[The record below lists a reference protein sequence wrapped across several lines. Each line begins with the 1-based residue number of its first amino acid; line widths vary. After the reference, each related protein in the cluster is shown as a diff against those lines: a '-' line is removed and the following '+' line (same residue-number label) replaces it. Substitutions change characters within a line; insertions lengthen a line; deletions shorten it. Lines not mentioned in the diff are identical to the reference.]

1 MQSNQVAT
9 KIIQKIL
16 THLKS
21 LIGSILE
28 DEDHSIDN
36 RPIIF
41 TRDISTKQRVKIEET
56 KYHNLVL

>member
-16 THLKS
+16 THLEG

-28 DEDHSIDN
+28 DANHSIDD
-36 RPIIF
+36 RPIVF
-41 TRDISTKQRVKIEET
+41 TRDILTKQRVKIEET
-56 KYHNLVL
+56 KYRNLVL